1 VLYRGFTTQE
11 QIDAEYDA
19 AAAVDLEGS
28 LARIR
33 KLSTQALDRPAVE
46 LDLAYGPTRAER
58 LHVLRATATPTP
70 ATTAGPSVPRPV
82 FVFIHGGYWRA
93 YAARD
98 FALAALGPLAHG
110 IDVVLVD
117 YALAPTV
124 SISEITRECRAA
136 VAWVHGHAT
145 QWGGDPAR
153 IVVGGH
159 SAGGHLTAR
168 VLATDWG
175 GEYGLPVGVVAGGL
189 ALSGVFDL
197 RPLAYSYLAP
207 ALQLDRRTI
216 ETESPL
222 LMPIPPGPPR
232 IVAWGGGETAEFVRQ
247 SQAYVAACRDA
258 GIDARPLQL
267 GRDDHFQAV
276 IELSDPDSELT
287 QAVVSLAAQG

>member
-1 VLYRGFTTQE
+1 VLYRDFATQE

-19 AAAVDLEGS
+19 GASAVDAAGS

-33 KLSTQALDRPAVE
+33 ELSMQALDRPAIE
-46 LDLAYGPTRAER
+46 FDLAYGPTRAER
-58 LHVLRATATPTP
+58 LHVLRATATATAP
-70 ATTAGPSVPRPV
+70 APRPV

-117 YALAPTV
+117 YALAPAV
-124 SISEITRECRAA
+124 SVGEITRECRAA

-145 QWGGDPAR
+145 QWGGDPSR

-168 VLATDWG
+168 VLATDWEG
-175 GEYGLPVGVVAGGL
+175 DYGLPADVVAGGVPV
-189 ALSGVFDL
+189 SGIYDL

-207 ALQLDRRTI
+207 ALQLDRRTV

-222 LMPIPPGPPR
+222 LAPIPPGPPR
-232 IVAWGGGETAEFVRQ
+232 VVAWGGGETSEFVRQ
-247 SQAYVAACRDA
+247 SQGYLTACREA
-258 GIDARPLQL
+258 GIDARPLAL
-267 GRDDHFQAV
+267 GHDDHFEAV
-276 IELSDPDSELT
+276 IALSDPAGELT
-287 QAVVSLAAQG
+287 AAAVTLATA

>member
-1 VLYRGFTTQE
+1 VLYRAFATQE

-19 AAAVDLEGS
+19 AAAAHDLEGS
-28 LARIR
+28 TARIR
-33 KLSTQALDRPAVE
+33 ELSAQALTHREIE
-46 LDLAYGPTRAER
+46 LDVAYGPTRAER
-58 LHVLRATATPTP
+58 LHVLRAP
-70 ATTAGPSVPRPV
+70 ASAPRPV

-98 FALAALGPLAHG
+98 FALAALGPLSHG

-136 VAWVHGHAT
+136 VAWLHGHAA
-145 QWGGDPAR
+145 QWGGDPSR

-168 VLATDWG
+168 VLATDWEG
-175 GEYGLPVGVVAGGL
+175 DYGLPADVVAGGL
-189 ALSGVFDL
+189 PISGVFDL
-197 RPLAYSYLAP
+197 RPLPYSYLAP

-222 LMPIPPGPPR
+222 LAPIPPGPPR
-232 IVAWGGGETAEFVRQ
+232 VIAWGGGETAEFVRQ
-247 SQAYVAACRDA
+247 SQTYVAACREA
-258 GIDARPLQL
+258 GIDARPLPL
-267 GRDDHFQAV
+267 GRDDHFEAV

-287 QAVVSLAAQG
+287 RAVVSLAR